1 MPMPNEAIHKI
12 TLGNPIPEFFRLPAQ
27 PATQAQ
33 GAAATAPLGAPI
45 SYDRSQHG
53 EIPDFLKSPEFATLK
68 QEYKNDFQ
76 SMSAIADQ
84 HLSVN
89 RAHQLKAKLDV
100 FEFHLFENPTYFSTK
115 ISFLLSE
122 TKAQFHELV
131 QMLDMDNLPNLSKV
145 DALETALGEIDKCAD
160 GVISKV
166 ATAYTNTK
174 FVLHGIAGD
183 LAKLRSDIVTAEAQ
197 EFARMEHGY
206 AVNWRGNETHYVN
219 DYIAEV
225 ADEMGIEPPRD
236 STHIFL
242 ATDRPQTS
250 GITHGITPN
259 RPAYWLSLGRQN
271 GTNLSHFEGN
281 PTSIAS
287 WH

>member
-1 MPMPNEAIHKI
+1 MPNGAIHNI
-12 TLGNPIPEFFRLPAQ
+12 TLGNPIPRFFSLPAQ

-33 GAAATAPLGAPI
+33 GAAAPAALGVPI
-45 SYDRSQHG
+45 SYDRNQHG
-53 EIPDFLKSPEFATLK
+53 EIPDFLKSPEFVTLK
-68 QEYKNDFQ
+68 QEYKEDFQ
-76 SMSAIADQ
+76 YISAIVDQ
-84 HLSVN
+84 HLPAD
-89 RAHQLKAKLDV
+89 RAHQLKANLGV
-100 FEFHLFENPTYFSTK
+100 FEYHLFENPNHFSTK
-115 ISFLLSE
+115 IGFLFSE

-131 QMLDMDNLPNLSKV
+131 QMLDMDNISNLSKIE
-145 DALETALGEIDKCAD
+145 ALETALGEIDKCAD

-197 EFARMEHGY
+197 EFARMHHGT
-206 AVNWRGNETHYVN
+206 AVNWRGNEIHYVN
-219 DYIAEV
+219 DYIAKV